1 MAKKRVFVTGTD
13 TGIGK
18 TIVSAILMVQNPE
31 YSYWKPVQ
39 SGLEDETDTEFIQRV
54 VQPTSER
61 IIPETYR
68 LKAPRSPHESAA
80 LENLV
85 IDATTISVP
94 KEYED
99 FPLIIEGAGGLLV
112 PLTED
117 YFIIDLIQKLESEVI
132 LVAKSGLG
140 TLNHTLLSLE
150 ALRKRKIPIKGV
162 VLNGPIHD
170 SNRETIKKIGQVEIL
185 AEIETVE
192 QITKEWMEKL
202 KLENLYL

>member
-54 VQPTSER
+54 VKPTSER

-112 PLTED
+112 PITED

-202 KLENLYL
+202 KFENLYL